1 VEGSTY
7 TVQLDN
13 FAGPLDL
20 LLQLIERNKLD
31 ICDISLATVTNDYL
45 ESIQNIELDPAQANW
60 FLDIASRL
68 ILYKSRALLPNKDQ
82 DTQEPLEDL
91 TEQLQELSAIRNT
104 MKQVVEAAR
113 PSFQFAKKPSTPIN
127 PTVFT
132 NLDFSSF
139 AEFYPAKQTQPQPTT
154 KPFKLKR
161 QNPIYLR
168 KKLQSMWQSSQQ
180 LDISKLHTYC
190 DSHYETVVCF
200 LLALEMLKDNKAK
213 IVDNNTSVMVKL
225 I

>member
-1 VEGSTY
+1 MEGSTY

-31 ICDISLATVTNDYL
+31 ICDISLATVTNGYL
-45 ESIQNIELDPAQANW
+45 ESIQNIELDPATANW

-68 ILYKSRALLPNKDQ
+68 ILYKSKALLPNDNY

-91 TEQLQELSAIRNT
+91 TEQLQELSAIRSAI
-104 MKQVVEAAR
+104 KQMVHNAK
-113 PSFQFAKKPSTPIN
+113 PSLQLAKKLATPQTS
-127 PTVFT
+127 TVFT
-132 NLDFSSF
+132 NLNLDSFSK
-139 AEFYPAKQTQPQPTT
+139 FYPSSKTESLHVT

-168 KKLQSMWQSSQQ
+168 KKLHSMWQTNK
-180 LDISKLHTYC
+180 KLEINRLHFYC
-190 DSHYETVVCF
+190 ESHYETVVCF
-200 LLALEMLKDNKAK
+200 LLTLEMLKDRKAK
-213 IVDNNTSVMVKL
+213 IVNNNDTVLVEL
-225 I
+225 V